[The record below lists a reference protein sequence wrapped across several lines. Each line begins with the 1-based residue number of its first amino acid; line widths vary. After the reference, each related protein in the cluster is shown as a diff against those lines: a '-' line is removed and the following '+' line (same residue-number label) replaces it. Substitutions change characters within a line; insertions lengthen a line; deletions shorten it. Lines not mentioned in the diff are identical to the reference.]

1 MTRQAD
7 YRAQL
12 KQAPDPV
19 AFLRMHSA
27 LPGPRANLELA
38 QAAADSGDER
48 TFRRWIK
55 AGSGKDPTDEF
66 VVLCGVVGLGRLVA
80 EGDDR
85 LTVDLKAL
93 AADPRWRVREGV
105 VLGLQRLGDHSLDRL
120 FRVAE
125 PWSRSGL
132 FAQRAAAAAVSEPR
146 LLKAPSASRR
156 AIDLLDAVTKN
167 VATAKDR
174 RAEDFR
180 ALRQAL
186 AYCWSVGVAANPPYG
201 KPILE
206 RLARS
211 ANPDVR
217 WIVKENLKK
226 ARLVKV
232 DPTWTK
238 RLAKQLEPRS

>member
-1 MTRQAD
+1 MSRTTD
-7 YRAQL
+7 YRAPLQ
-12 KQAPDPV
+12 QTRDPV
-19 AFLRMHSA
+19 AFLRTHSA
-27 LPGPRANLELA
+27 LPGLRANLELA
-38 QAAADSGDER
+38 QAAADIGDEQ

-55 AGSGKDPTDEF
+55 AGSGKDPTDEL

-80 EGDDR
+80 EGDER
-85 LTVDLKAL
+85 LTADLKAL
-93 AADPRWRVREGV
+93 ATDPRWRVREGV
-105 VLGLQRLGDHSLDRL
+105 VLGLQRLGDRSLDRL

-125 PWSRSGL
+125 SWSRSGL

-146 LLKAPSASRR
+146 LLKTPSASQR
-156 AIDLLDAVTKN
+156 AIDLLDTVTKS

-180 ALRQAL
+180 ALRQSL
-186 AYCWSVGVAANPPYG
+186 AYCWSVGVAANPKYG
-201 KPILE
+201 KPIVE
-206 RLARS
+206 RWARS
-211 ANPDVR
+211 ADPDVR

-238 RLAKQLEPRS
+238 RLAKQLEPKS